1 MERKK
6 QIERVYKDVE
16 FLTSIRPYRNYLN
29 VESLNK
35 TADYIYKTFKNFSD
49 EVYFQEFSVGGDLYK
64 NVICSINT
72 HLKERIIIGAHYD
85 VAGNTPGA
93 DDNASGVAGLL
104 ELLRLLHDKKTN
116 YRIDFAAY
124 TLEEPPFFG
133 TRKMGS
139 FIHAKSLYKAKAK
152 IKVMICLEMIGYF
165 SDEEGSQQFPLPFMN
180 LFYPEIGNFIGVVG
194 NLFQRRITKRI
205 RDLMR
210 KGSDIPVY
218 SINAPA
224 ILPGVDFSDH
234 RNFWHFGY
242 NAVMI
247 TDTSFYRNPNY
258 HRKTDTIATLDFEKM
273 YSVIQGIKYAVLNL

>member
-1 MERKK
+1 MEQK

-29 VESLNK
+29 IGSLNK
-35 TADYIYKTFKNFSD
+35 TADYIYQIFKEFS
-49 EVYFQEFSVGGDLYK
+49 EEAYFQEFSVGGNRYK

-72 HLKERIIIGAHYD
+72 QAEERIIIGAHYD
-85 VAGNTPGA
+85 VVGNTPGA

-104 ELLRLLHDKKTN
+104 ELLRLLHREKLR

-133 TRKMGS
+133 TKRMGS
-139 FIHAKSLYKAKAK
+139 FIHAESLYKEKTK

-165 SDEEGSQQFPLPFMN
+165 SDKEGSQQFPLPFMN
-180 LFYPEIGNFIGVVG
+180 FFYPEKGNFIGVVG
-194 NLFQRRITKRI
+194 KLFQRGITKKI

-218 SINAPA
+218 SINAPT

-258 HRKTDTIATLDFEKM
+258 HRRTDTLATLDFERM
-273 YSVIQGIKYAVLNL
+273 YSVIKGIEYAVLNL

>member
-1 MERKK
+1 MEQKR
-6 QIERVYKDVE
+6 QIDRVYKDVE

-29 VESLNK
+29 VGSLNK
-35 TADYIYKTFKNFSD
+35 TADYIYQTFREFSD
-49 EVYFQEFSVGGDLYK
+49 EAYFQEFSVGGNRYK
-64 NVICSINT
+64 NVICSIN
-72 HLKERIIIGAHYD
+72 LQAEERIIIGAHYD
-85 VAGNTPGA
+85 VAGDTSGA

-104 ELLRLLHDKKTN
+104 ELLRLLHNKKTN

-133 TRKMGS
+133 TKKMGS
-139 FIHAKSLYKAKAK
+139 FIHAESLYRAKAK

-165 SDEEGSQQFPLPFMN
+165 SDEEGSQQFPLPFMK
-180 LFYPEIGNFIGVVG
+180 LLYPETGNFIGVVG
-194 NLFQRRITKRI
+194 NIFQRSITKKI

-218 SINAPA
+218 SINAPT
-224 ILPGVDFSDH
+224 IIPGIDFSDH

-247 TDTSFYRNPNY
+247 TDTAFYRNPNY
-258 HRKTDTIATLDFEKM
+258 HRKTDTIGTLDFEKM
-273 YSVIQGIKYAVLNL
+273 YSVIQGLKYAVLNL

>member
-29 VESLNK
+29 VGSLNK
-35 TADYIYKTFKNFSD
+35 TADYIYQTFKEFS
-49 EVYFQEFSVGGDLYK
+49 ENVYFQEFLVGGNRYK

-72 HLKERIIIGAHYD
+72 HLEERIIIGAHYD
-85 VAGNTPGA
+85 VAGDTPGA

-104 ELLRLLHDKKTN
+104 ELLRLLHRETLR

-133 TRKMGS
+133 TKKMGS
-139 FIHAKSLYKAKAK
+139 FIHAESLYKAKSK
-152 IKVMICLEMIGYF
+152 IKVMISLEMIGYF
-165 SDEEGSQQFPLPFMN
+165 SDKEGSQQFPLPFMN
-180 LFYPEIGNFIGVVG
+180 LFYPEKGNFIGVVG
-194 NLFQRRITKRI
+194 NFFQRSITKKI

-218 SINAPA
+218 SINAPS

-234 RNFWHFGY
+234 KNFWHFGY

-247 TDTSFYRNPNY
+247 TDTAFYRNPNY
-258 HRKTDTIATLDFEKM
+258 HRKTDTIGTLDFEKM
-273 YSVIQGIKYAVLNL
+273 YSVIEGIKYTLLNL

>member
-1 MERKK
+1 MEQKK

-16 FLTSIRPYRNYLN
+16 FITSIRPYRNYMN
-29 VESLNK
+29 INSLNK
-35 TADYIYKTFKNFSD
+35 TADYIYQTFKEHS
-49 EVYFQEFSVGGDLYK
+49 EMVYFQEFSAWGNRYK
-64 NVICSINT
+64 NVICSINPQAE
-72 HLKERIIIGAHYD
+72 ERIIIGAHYD

-104 ELLRLLHDKKTN
+104 ELLRLLHSEKLR
-116 YRIDFAAY
+116 YRVDFAAY

-133 TRKMGS
+133 TKKMGS
-139 FIHAKSLYKAKAK
+139 FIHAESLHKSKAR

-165 SDEEGSQQFPLPFMN
+165 SEEDGSQQFPLPFMD
-180 LFYPEIGNFIGVVG
+180 LLYPEKGNFIGVVG
-194 NLFQRRITKRI
+194 NLFQRELTRRI

-218 SINAPA
+218 SINAPS

>member
-1 MERKK
+1 MEQKR
-6 QIERVYKDVE
+6 QSERVYKDVE

-29 VESLNK
+29 VGSLNK
-35 TADYIYKTFKNFSD
+35 TADYIHQTFREFSD
-49 EVYFQEFSVGGDLYK
+49 EAYFQEFSVGGNRYK

-72 HLKERIIIGAHYD
+72 HLEERIVIGAHYD
-85 VAGNTPGA
+85 VAGDTSGA

-104 ELLRLLHDKKTN
+104 ELLRLLHNKKTN

-133 TRKMGS
+133 TKKMGS
-139 FIHAKSLYKAKAK
+139 FIHAESLYRTKAK

-165 SDEEGSQQFPLPFMN
+165 SDEEGSQQFPLPFMK
-180 LFYPEIGNFIGVVG
+180 LLYPETGNFIGVVG
-194 NLFQRRITKRI
+194 NIFQRSITKKI

-218 SINAPA
+218 SINAPT
-224 ILPGVDFSDH
+224 IIPGVDFSDH

-247 TDTSFYRNPNY
+247 TDTAFYRNPNY
-258 HRKTDTIATLDFEKM
+258 HRKTDTIGTLDFEKM
-273 YSVIQGIKYAVLNL
+273 YSVIQGLKYAVLNL